1 MTDLQSIKY
10 QSSGRGQLKGFVRNA
25 GVLRRALKEYMS
37 LQQGVEPGWVKPF
50 EEPLLVQR

>member
-50 EEPLLVQR
+50 EEPL